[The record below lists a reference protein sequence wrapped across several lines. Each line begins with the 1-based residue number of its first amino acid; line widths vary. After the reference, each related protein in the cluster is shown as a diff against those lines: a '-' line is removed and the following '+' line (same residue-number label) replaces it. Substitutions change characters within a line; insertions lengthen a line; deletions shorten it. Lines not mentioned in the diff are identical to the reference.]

1 MAKHHIEPK
10 CLRASSHCNRPAF
23 LRASVGCF
31 VFFNCIS
38 HAPTAALFYFPSNE
52 ACDHVA
58 LCPLCPF
65 SSYRSNKPAPRNSL
79 CAPHF
84 ETAAPHWTPSALA
97 RAFFE
102 AAPKMEPTNSVEQFA
117 RHLKYRAGRMP
128 APLPCSWRPPYSRR
142 PTSGLAPSRRTS
154 SSSRCG
160 LLHRQGPS
168 SSPSSRRAM
177 RS

>member
-1 MAKHHIEPK
+1 MAKHHSEPK
-10 CLRASSHCNRPAF
+10 CLRATSHCNRPAF

-31 VFFNCIS
+31 VFSNCIS

-84 ETAAPHWTPSALA
+84 ETAAPKTEPTQTNSQETTHQSRRGAELARHLVVVVALA
-97 RAFFE
+97 RA
-102 AAPKMEPTNSVEQFA
+102 
-117 RHLKYRAGRMP
+117 RHLRYRAGRMP
-128 APLPCSWRPPYSRR
+128 APLSCSWRPPYSRR
-142 PTSGLAPSRRTS
+142 PTSGLP
-154 SSSRCG
+154 
-160 LLHRQGPS
+160 P
-168 SSPSSRRAM
+168 
-177 RS
+177 

>member
-1 MAKHHIEPK
+1 MAKHYIEPK
-10 CLRASSHCNRPAF
+10 WLRATSHCNCPAW
-23 LRASVGCF
+23 LRASVGFF
-31 VFFNCIS
+31 VFSNCIS

-102 AAPKMEPTNSVEQFA
+102 AAPKMEPTQTNSQETTHQSRRGAELARHLVVVVALARA
-117 RHLKYRAGRMP
+117 RHLKYRPGRMP
-128 APLPCSWRPPYSRR
+128 APLSCSWRPPYSRR
-142 PTSGLAPSRRTS
+142 PTSGLP
-154 SSSRCG
+154 
-160 LLHRQGPS
+160 P
-168 SSPSSRRAM
+168 
-177 RS
+177 